1 MGINSTIQKSAP
13 MALLA
18 TLAISVMPA
27 ARAASVELDVQMST
41 PKVLTGGRQKAY
53 VRIALTGLKQVPSSD
68 GERMASGRA
77 GTVPIRR
84 ARALTGTALSGAR
97 RRPPFA
103 IPSPCNWL
111 KTAAR
116 ASQTATQRALRIWPR
131 ITTPAR
137 PI

>member
-53 VRIALTGLKQVPSSD
+53 VRIRSD
-68 GERMASGRA
+68 GPQASTFVGR
-77 GTVPIRR
+77 
-84 ARALTGTALSGAR
+84 
-97 RRPPFA
+97 
-103 IPSPCNWL
+103 
-111 KTAAR
+111 
-116 ASQTATQRALRIWPR
+116 
-131 ITTPAR
+131 
-137 PI
+137 